1 MYAKCKSL
9 DVNLTTTLNRVAPS
23 LALGPQL
30 DGAQRVLEGGLVRHQ
45 PEDHP
50 GAPVDKCLDFIPE
63 VTPTYSQAVE
73 KRTSLTIFWLLY
85 S

>member
-50 GAPVDKCLDFIPE
+50 GAPV
-63 VTPTYSQAVE
+63 
-73 KRTSLTIFWLLY
+73 
-85 S
+85 